1 MKVFIDTNLVLDVLA
16 ERKPF
21 YETSARIWELVEKRD
36 LTGYL
41 SATTITDVF
50 YILRKQLGSE
60 RAYDTVSKIM
70 MVFDITSVS
79 QADIKKA
86 LNLGFKDFEDALQ
99 VVCAKKTGAKYL
111 ITRNKED
118 FQEAQ
123 GIEVVDPEA
132 FLSRRSV
139 EA

>member
-16 ERKPF
+16 QRTPF

-60 RAYDTVSKIM
+60 RAYDTVNKIM

-132 FLSRRSV
+132 FLLSQ
-139 EA
+139 EC

>member
-21 YETSARIWELVEKRD
+21 YETSARIWELVENRD

-60 RAYDTVSKIM
+60 RAYDTVNKIM

-132 FLSRRSV
+132 FLLSQ
-139 EA
+139 EC

>member
-60 RAYDTVSKIM
+60 RAYDTVNKIM

-86 LNLGFKDFEDALQ
+86 LNLGFKDLEDALQ

-111 ITRNKED
+111 ITRNTED

-132 FLSRRSV
+132 FLLSQ
-139 EA
+139 AC

>member
-21 YETSARIWELVEKRD
+21 YETSARIWKLVEKRD

-132 FLSRRSV
+132 FLLSQ
-139 EA
+139 EC

>member
-1 MKVFIDTNLVLDVLA
+1 MKAFIDTNLVLDVLA

-21 YETSARIWELVEKRD
+21 YETSARIWELVENRD

-99 VVCAKKTGAKYL
+99 IVCAKKTGAKYL

-132 FLSRRSV
+132 FLLSQ
-139 EA
+139 EC

>member
-60 RAYDTVSKIM
+60 RAYDTVNKIM

-132 FLSRRSV
+132 FLLSLLQD
-139 EA
+139 

>member
-60 RAYDTVSKIM
+60 RAYDTVNKIM

-132 FLSRRSV
+132 FLLSQ
-139 EA
+139 EC

>member
-41 SATTITDVF
+41 SGTTITDVF

-132 FLSRRSV
+132 FLLSQ
-139 EA
+139 EC

>member
-16 ERKPF
+16 EKKPF

-60 RAYDTVSKIM
+60 RAYDTVNKIM

-132 FLSRRSV
+132 FLLSQ
-139 EA
+139 EC

>member
-50 YILRKQLGSE
+50 YILRKQLGPE
-60 RAYDTVSKIM
+60 RAYDFVNKIM

-99 VVCAKKTGAKYL
+99 VVCAKKIGATYL
-111 ITRNKED
+111 ITRNTGDYQQAE
-118 FQEAQ
+118 

-132 FLSRRSV
+132 FLLSQ
-139 EA
+139 EC